1 MSQWQ
6 FVKRL
11 LPIVAFALLLTG
23 CGAPELSALR
33 PSGAVAEK
41 QLSLII
47 LSISIM
53 VLVLVVVAI
62 IFTYVIIRFR
72 ARPGQ
77 EKEIPVQVEGS
88 HTLEIIWTTIPII
101 LLIILAVPT
110 VMTTFSLAEEAP
122 EGALKVNVT
131 AHQYWW
137 EFEYPEQGIV
147 TGQELM
153 IPTGERVYITLTSN
167 DVIHS
172 FWVPALAGKID
183 TNPGINNKMYIETDK
198 PGVYDGRCAELCGA
212 AHALM
217 NFKVVAVEPAEFNSW
232 VASMQN
238 FDADTMTAQVEQG
251 RELFTQNCIG
261 CHAVD
266 SSQAGGMGP
275 NLAGYAERETIAGLL
290 VKSSD
295 NQAEANANLK
305 EWIKNPDVVK
315 PGNRMP
321 YFRDSLDDQQLDA
334 IVEYL
339 NALKLD

>member
-23 CGAPELSALR
+23 CGAPELSALN

-53 VLVLVVVAI
+53 VLVFVVVAI
-62 IFTYVIIRFR
+62 IFTYVVIRYR

-77 EKEIPVQVEGS
+77 EKEIPVQVEGN
-88 HTLEIIWTTIPII
+88 HKLEIIWTVIPIL
-101 LLIILAVPT
+101 LLIVLAVPT

-122 EGALKVNVT
+122 EDAFQVNVR
-131 AHQYWW
+131 ASLYWW

-147 TGQELM
+147 TGQELV
-153 IPTGERVYITLTSN
+153 IPTGERVYINLTSK

-172 FWVPALAGKID
+172 FWVPALAGKMD
-183 TNPGINNKMYIETDK
+183 NNPGLTNKMYIETDT
-198 PGVYDGRCAELCGA
+198 PGVYDGRCTELCGP

-217 NFKVVAVEPAEFNSW
+217 NFKVVAVDPAEFNGW
-232 VASMQN
+232 VTSMQN
-238 FDADTMTAQVEQG
+238 FDAEVATAQVEQG
-251 RELFTQNCIG
+251 RELFTQNCIA

-275 NLAGYAERETIAGLL
+275 NLAGYADRETIAGLL
-290 VKSSD
+290 VKSAD
-295 NQAEANANLK
+295 NQAEADANLK
-305 EWIKNPDVVK
+305 DWILNPDKIK
-315 PGNRMP
+315 PDNNMP
-321 YFRDSLDDQQLDA
+321 YFRDSLNEQQVDA